1 MSSKRKGLLFIVSAP
16 SGTGKTTLVER
27 LVREM
32 HGIAMSRSY
41 TSRRPRAGEAD
52 GVDYNFI
59 SRERFEAMIAAGDL
73 LEHADVFGNWY
84 GTGAAETRRALANGH
99 DLVLVIDVQ
108 GARSV
113 RRAGFE
119 HVGIFVMPP
128 SFEVLEERLRGR
140 SKDSEAQ
147 IQQRLAVARAEVEAV
162 AEYDYVVIN
171 DDVESAVDR
180 LRAIIEAERSRLHAM
195 RPVADA
201 IIDNFRA
208 AGAKRAAAGSGS
220 G

>member
-1 MSSKRKGLLFIVSAP
+1 
-16 SGTGKTTLVER
+16 
-27 LVREM
+27 
-32 HGIAMSRSY
+32 
-41 TSRRPRAGEAD
+41 
-52 GVDYNFI
+52 
-59 SRERFEAMIAAGDL
+59 
-73 LEHADVFGNWY
+73 
-84 GTGAAETRRALANGH
+84 
-99 DLVLVIDVQ
+99 VQ